1 MGRHFPNMAQAALPG
16 ICPCGVAAS
25 VRLATRRGFVAA
37 GDLVVGE
44 AILTRDSG
52 YRPLRRIEPLG
63 PLPCIAA
70 AGSTL
75 LLRPDH
81 GLLLRLA
88 SAGEVLVAARD
99 LAAAD
104 APALLRHLA
113 LALHLDQH
121 EILLAEG
128 GWIESQPGA
137 GPAARPRLDGTAQ
150 HATMRKI
157 RVAGGGRGA

>member
-1 MGRHFPNMAQAALPG
+1 MAQAARQGLPDCG
-16 ICPCGVAAS
+16 IAAP

-37 GDLVVGE
+37 GDLAVGD

-63 PLPCIAA
+63 FLPCLAPD
-70 AGSTL
+70 GSAL
-75 LLRPDH
+75 WLRPDH

-88 SAGEVLVAARD
+88 SGGEVLVAARD
-99 LAAAD
+99 LGAAEAAA
-104 APALLRHLA
+104 LVRHLA
-113 LALHLDQH
+113 LGLHLDRH

-128 GWIESQPGA
+128 VWVESQPGA
-137 GPAARPRLDGTAQ
+137 GPAARPRLDGTAP
-150 HATMRKI
+150 HATRRKI

>member
-63 PLPCIAA
+63 PLPCIAP
-70 AGSTL
+70 AGSAL
-75 LLRPDH
+75 WLRPDH

-88 SAGEVLVAARD
+88 SAEEVLVAAREYV
-99 LAAAD
+99 AAD
-104 APALLRHLA
+104 APALVRHLA
-113 LALHLDQH
+113 LALHLDRH
-121 EILLAEG
+121 EIVLAEG

-137 GPAARPRLDGTAQ
+137 GPPARRRQDGTGQ
-150 HATMRKI
+150 GMTMRKF
-157 RVAGGGRGA
+157 RVAGGGLRA